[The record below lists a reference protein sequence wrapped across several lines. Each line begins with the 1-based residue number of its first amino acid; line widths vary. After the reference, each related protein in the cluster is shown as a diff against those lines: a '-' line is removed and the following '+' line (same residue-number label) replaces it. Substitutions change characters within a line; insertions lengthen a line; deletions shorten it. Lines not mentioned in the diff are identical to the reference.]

1 MTRHSPYVITLS
13 PAQRAVLEKRARSY
27 TARHADVVRARIVL
41 LGAAGQPNA
50 AIAER
55 LDVHVNVVRTWRK
68 RFAEA
73 GLDGLA
79 DRPRPGR
86 RRAAPRPAEAGAV
99 DHEPSGERGLPRPRG
114 EPTGG
119 GVVVPVGE
127 PDPGRA
133 TDRGRRRRPAR
144 RPPRPDAALPAPIGQ
159 LIHLHPRHGST
170 AALDALRH
178 LASSIDRYLAEV
190 DAEHGCGR
198 AGAPAPTGG

>member
-86 RRAAPRPAEAGAV
+86 RGAAPRPAGAGAV

-127 PDPGRA
+127 PDRV
-133 TDRGRRRRPAR
+133 RRRRPAR
-144 RPPRPDAALPAPIGQ
+144 RPARPDAALPAATGQ
-159 LIHLHPRHGST
+159 LIHLHPRHGSI

-190 DAEHGCGR
+190 DAEHGRGS

>member
-13 PAQRAVLEKRARSY
+13 SAERAVLEKRSRSY
-27 TARHADVVRARIVL
+27 SARHADVVRARIVL
-41 LGAAGQPNA
+41 LGADGHPNT

-68 RFAEA
+68 RFVEA

-79 DRPRPGR
+79 DRAR
-86 RRAAPRPAEAGAV
+86 RARHRAAPRPAEAGAA
-99 DHEPSGERGLPRPRG
+99 DPEPPGERGLPRPRG
-114 EPTGG
+114 ETTVPAGA
-119 GVVVPVGE
+119 VVVPVGE
-127 PDPGRA
+127 PDAGRGA
-133 TDRGRRRRPAR
+133 DRTRRRRPAR
-144 RPPRPDAALPAPIGQ
+144 RSPRPDATPAGQ

-178 LASSIDRYLAEV
+178 LVSTIDRYLAEV
-190 DAEHGCGR
+190 DAEHGRNR

>member
-99 DHEPSGERGLPRPRG
+99 DHEPSGERGLPRLRG

-127 PDPGRA
+127 PDRV
-133 TDRGRRRRPAR
+133 RRRRPAR
-144 RPPRPDAALPAPIGQ
+144 RPPRPDAAPTAATGQ

-190 DAEHGCGR
+190 DAERGR
-198 AGAPAPTGG
+198 GSAGAPAPTGG